1 MIYENFPLAIS
12 LLDSLVSISETEEE
26 RTELL
31 IRKYDFMSKIK
42 EAHSQLGDIAAQIHR
57 SDPSNITFHL
67 KHVSNLFEKKSIWKA
82 MTEFMRLEAQCIY
95 HLDKEKRNT
104 KIIDAQS

>member
-1 MIYENFPLAIS
+1 
-12 LLDSLVSISETEEE
+12 
-26 RTELL
+26 
-31 IRKYDFMSKIK
+31 MSKIK
-42 EAHSQLGDIAAQIHR
+42 EAHNQLGDVAAQIHQ

-95 HLDKEKRNT
+95 HLEKEKHNQ